1 MTMLTQQNMN
11 AAHQRLDNLIN
22 TALRASR
29 EACDMGDT
37 DTRNKLDMVASHLLA
52 ARSVAGTLKM
62 QNGVVPQ
69 FGGKD

>member
-22 TALRASR
+22 TTMRASR

-52 ARSVAGTLKM
+52 ARSIAGAINTADGIM
-62 QNGVVPQ
+62 PQ
-69 FGGKD
+69 SGGKD